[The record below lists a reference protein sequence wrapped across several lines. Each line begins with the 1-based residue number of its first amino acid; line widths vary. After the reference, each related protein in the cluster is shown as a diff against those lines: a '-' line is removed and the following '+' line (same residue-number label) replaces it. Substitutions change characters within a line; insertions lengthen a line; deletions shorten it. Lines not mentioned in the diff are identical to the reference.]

1 MTFIQTELVHA
12 LIHLTDTF
20 MTIRLVDRIFRKQ
33 QSKWHRAEFC
43 FGIFYWFCLK
53 REQDLS
59 HKCLPSKRSLHIQQ
73 NIRNT
78 TKEIYFVNT
87 LKVVVIIVIR
97 YSFWSKN
104 KCREFYKTTCCKT
117 FNKVA
122 SIPLQTTFHSASGS
136 RFLKLIIQKYVV
148 WLT

>member
-1 MTFIQTELVHA
+1 MTFIQTELVHG

-20 MTIRLVDRIFRKQ
+20 MTIRLVDRIFRRQ

-43 FGIFYWFCLK
+43 FGIFLLVLLKTRTGFESQMSSIEKVFTHSAKPQKYHQRNIFCK
-53 REQDLS
+53 
-59 HKCLPSKRSLHIQQ
+59 
-73 NIRNT
+73 
-78 TKEIYFVNT
+78 YFESCCDHF
-87 LKVVVIIVIR
+87 KR

-136 RFLKLIIQKYVV
+136 RFHILIIQKYVV